1 MKNIFRIFKGNK
13 EIRNQK
19 YYLTNFHGD
28 IIVSN
33 LTKKEAD
40 DYIRISYCVS
50 MDKIIKACDA
60 IEDLIKKI

>member
-1 MKNIFRIFKGNK
+1 MKNIFRIFKENK

-40 DYIRISYCVS
+40 DYIRNY
-50 MDKIIKACDA
+50 
-60 IEDLIKKI
+60 KKEKLYIQEELNFG

>member
-1 MKNIFRIFKGNK
+1 MKNIFRIFKENK
-13 EIRNQK
+13 ESRNQK

-40 DYIRISYCVS
+40 AYIKNY
-50 MDKIIKACDA
+50 
-60 IEDLIKKI
+60 KKEKLYIQEELNFG

>member
-40 DYIRISYCVS
+40 NYIRNN
-50 MDKIIKACDA
+50 
-60 IEDLIKKI
+60 KKEKLYIQEELNFG

>member
-1 MKNIFRIFKGNK
+1 MKNIFRIFKKNK
-13 EIRNQK
+13 ESRNQK

-40 DYIRISYCVS
+40 DYIRNY
-50 MDKIIKACDA
+50 
-60 IEDLIKKI
+60 KKEKLYVQEELNFG

>member
-40 DYIRISYCVS
+40 DYIRNY
-50 MDKIIKACDA
+50 
-60 IEDLIKKI
+60 KKEKLYIQEELNFG